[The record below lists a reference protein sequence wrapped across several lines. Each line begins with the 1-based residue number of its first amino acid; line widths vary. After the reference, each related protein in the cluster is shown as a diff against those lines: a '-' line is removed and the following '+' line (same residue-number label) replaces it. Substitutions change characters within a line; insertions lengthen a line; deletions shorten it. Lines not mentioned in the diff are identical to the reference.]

1 MTSSPPTPCRSSYLP
16 THPNLSLLK
25 TIHKMKINQ
34 QAKDQQKQ
42 KVRRHHWVR
51 SGPADASWA
60 RDLLWSVTEKPATLM
75 DKVGGW
81 KMKRWYIYRMEYY
94 SAVKKNKIVM
104 EP

>member
-1 MTSSPPTPCRSSYLP
+1 M
-16 THPNLSLLK
+16 
-25 TIHKMKINQ
+25 
-34 QAKDQQKQ
+34 
-42 KVRRHHWVR
+42 
-51 SGPADASWA
+51 PADASWA

-75 DKVGGW
+75 DKAGGW